1 MNPRLLALFN
11 DADARAFR
19 IASLIRLVLIL
30 GFALMYLTL
39 APEGYAARN
48 VAALIAYSV
57 AIATALG
64 ALLLI
69 RLGLYH
75 PRLGL
80 WFSVFDT
87 AWVSLVMIAAS
98 YIYGIP
104 IEMTGAL
111 PPFLFIPIL
120 LALAGLRYGTWTVPA
135 CFLTFAV
142 IDLGALL
149 AVHRGWLPHPGGG
162 PPEQI
167 GFLFAPGVA
176 VARVVIVGM
185 LAIVLTLAVIRGR
198 QTLLRAIETT
208 QARAD
213 LSRFLPQAIV
223 DAIADQGL
231 ETVGHGRQQTVAVLF
246 ADIRGFTKLAE
257 SMDPA
262 DVGAL
267 LGRYRREV
275 TLAIEGQGGIVDK
288 FIGDAAMGVFG
299 VPGPPDGSEARA
311 AIAAGLDLCS
321 RLRAW
326 NRQRSQRFSS
336 PPLVVGIGIHYGPA
350 FVGTVGSLER
360 LEFTVVG
367 DTVNVAQRLEAAT
380 KTIDA
385 PLLISRV
392 TAEAAGG
399 AGSDWRRFQSV
410 ALPGRNQP
418 IDLVAPP
425 VAPDP

>member
-19 IASLIRLVLIL
+19 TASLVRLIL
-30 GFALMYLTL
+30 IVGFAFMYVTL

-48 VAALIAYSV
+48 VAAFIAYGV
-57 AIATALG
+57 AFATALA
-64 ALLLI
+64 ALLVV

-87 AWVSLVMIAAS
+87 AWVSLVMVAAT
-98 YIYGIP
+98 YVYGIP

-120 LALAGLRYGTWTVPA
+120 LALAGLRYGIWTVPV

-142 IDLGALL
+142 IDLGSLL
-149 AVHRGWLPHPGGG
+149 AVCRGWLPHPGGP
-162 PPEQI
+162 PPEGV
-167 GFLFAPGVA
+167 GFLFTPGVA
-176 VARVVIVGM
+176 VARVAIVGM
-185 LAIVLTLAVIRGR
+185 LAGVLTLAVMRGR
-198 QTLLRAIETT
+198 QTLLRGIETT

-213 LSRFLPQAIV
+213 LSRFLPQAIA
-223 DAIADQGL
+223 DAIATQGL
-231 ETVGHGRQQTVAVLF
+231 ETVGRGRQQRVAVLF
-246 ADIRGFTKLAE
+246 ADIRGFTTLAE
-257 SMDPA
+257 AMDPA

-275 TLAIEGQGGIVDK
+275 TLAIEGRGGIVDK

-299 VPGPPDGSEARA
+299 VPGPSTGTEAKA

-321 RLRAW
+321 RLRGW
-326 NRQRSQRFSS
+326 NRQRSERSGS
-336 PPLVVGIGIHYGPA
+336 LPLVVGIGIHYGPA
-350 FVGTVGSLER
+350 FVGTVGGLER

-380 KTIDA
+380 KSVGT
-385 PLLISRV
+385 PLLISRIA
-392 TAEAAGG
+392 AEAAGG
-399 AGSDWRRFQSV
+399 AGPDWREFRAV
-410 ALPGRNQP
+410 RLPGRDQP

-425 VAPDP
+425 VSADP